1 MVLTEKNIKDIEQG
15 ILTLDPSKEFE
26 IETGELKVG
35 DKEIMLFFPRDDIR
49 ISVTDFL
56 KYLQEFDSICFSET
70 KVTSK
75 KFTQVPV
82 YSFGKPIDYITSEIN
97 FVVETESYKLR
108 LVNNPILI
116 GIAATKLGLYD
127 KYAPPCSSYVAL
139 EIEYN
144 SFDKRLKDEEELK
157 IIKAFLFELSY
168 ISKSSINFNVI
179 QESGFFDDYE
189 RPQKQDIT
197 LSSLTIFSEG
207 MDLFRK
213 ALNSTDKEISF
224 LYFYKIIEYYS
235 PIAAR
240 KLAYENLLKKID
252 TLRYR
257 NATSNDLA
265 SIFSIADKFRISL
278 TDKELAQTL
287 LVDSIDIVDLFSKLP
302 SEIKSKLSKN
312 LHFKESELDYKSNNE
327 ILQGIIKSLG
337 TILYSTRNSI
347 VHAKSNYNSD
357 NFECSSDGL
366 TELNEFLK
374 EACYSI
380 ISWNNRLPHHLKF
393 Q

>member
-1 MVLTEKNIKDIEQG
+1 MVLTEKYIKDIEKG
-15 ILTLDPSKEFE
+15 ILILDPDKELE
-26 IETGELKVG
+26 IETAELKVG
-35 DKEIMLFFPRDDIR
+35 DKEIMLFFPRDEIR
-49 ISVTDFL
+49 ISVTEFL
-56 KYLQEFDSICFSET
+56 KYLPEFDSIHCSDT
-70 KVTSK
+70 KVTSN

-82 YSFGKPIDYITSEIN
+82 YSFGKPIDYIANEIN
-97 FVVETESYKLR
+97 FVVEESLYKLR

-139 EIEYN
+139 EIEYKSQN
-144 SFDKRLKDEEELK
+144 SRLTDDEELK
-157 IIKAFLFELSY
+157 IIKAFLYEMSY
-168 ISKSSINFNVI
+168 VSKSSIDFNVI

-189 RPQKQDIT
+189 KPQKQDIT
-197 LSSLTIFSEG
+197 LSSLTVYSEG

-213 ALNSTDKEISF
+213 AINSTDKEISF

-240 KLAYENLLKKID
+240 KLAFENLLKKID
-252 TLRYR
+252 TFRYR
-257 NATSNDLA
+257 TATSNDLA
-265 SIFSIADKFRISL
+265 SIFSIADKFRVSL

-302 SEIKSKLSKN
+302 SEIKLKMTKN
-312 LHFKESELDYKSNNE
+312 LHFQESDLNYKSKNE

-337 TILYSTRNSI
+337 NILYSTRNSI

-357 NFECSSDGL
+357 NNECSSEGL
-366 TELNEFLK
+366 PGLNEFLK

-380 ISWNNRLPHHLKF
+380 ISWNNRLPNHLKF
-393 Q
+393 E